1 MSVYTFTI
9 SFVFISPQSGKV
21 NSPPS
26 VYYDGKE
33 PKEFASLGLEHLHA
47 YHRETFSSIS
57 HVLETY
63 YATKNQITRIRQKS
77 ADLRH
82 IVQTALE
89 RARKKYALQMR
100 QVIRIPRIGTNTKYT
115 AN

>member
-1 MSVYTFTI
+1 MHTTE
-9 SFVFISPQSGKV
+9 K
-21 NSPPS
+21 
-26 VYYDGKE
+26 
-33 PKEFASLGLEHLHA
+33 L
-47 YHRETFSSIS
+47 FSSIS

-89 RARKKYALQMR
+89 RARKKNTLCRCASYP
-100 QVIRIPRIGTNTKYT
+100 IPRIGTNTKYT